1 MANPV
6 NVSLNI
12 PLSDEFQGGIEVV
25 VLNGVTK
32 GIEMALERQSKA
44 KDFMNLK
51 EACEYIGV
59 SFATLS
65 NYRKM
70 GLRVSV
76 IQGRSIIS
84 KQEII
89 RFLESYEQ

>member
-1 MANPV
+1 MAKPV

-44 KDFMNLK
+44 KEWFNQK
-51 EACEYIGV
+51 EAREYIGV
-59 SFATLS
+59 SFVTFQ

-76 IQGRSIIS
+76 IQGKTLVSL
-84 KQEII
+84 KEIN
-89 RFLESYEQ
+89 RFLESYQQ